1 MNRRRSL
8 PEEIGAWVEIVVQDN
23 ADDLLR
29 YLAHRVS
36 PREDAAD
43 LLGKVLLILWE
54 KGARVPTTDEAA
66 RMWCFGIARN
76 VLREHR
82 RHALK
87 SLDLADALR
96 AHLQHTAPLI
106 DSAETIVETAM
117 RADDVRVALG
127 HLDERAR
134 ELLMLIYWDDFT
146 IAEAARLLHLNES
159 TARTRHMRALRR
171 LEAALE
177 AAVRR
182 VHNSS
187 RLASPGGAHH
197 ALARGGTRATPAS
210 EEL

>member
-1 MNRRRSL
+1 MGPRPL
-8 PEEIGAWVEIVVQDN
+8 PEELRAWVEIVVQDN

-29 YLAHRVS
+29 YLARRVR

-82 RHALK
+82 RRALK

-96 AHLQHTAPLI
+96 HHLRDAPSRV
-106 DSAETIVETAM
+106 DSADAIVEAAM
-117 RADDVRVALG
+117 RADGVRAALRR
-127 HLDERAR
+127 LDEREA
-134 ELLMLIYWDDFT
+134 ELLMLIYWDDFA
-146 IAEAARLLHLNES
+146 IAEAARLLRINES

-171 LEAALE
+171 LEALLE
-177 AAVRR
+177 SAPQPPLAHNGRSAAT
-182 VHNSS
+182 
-187 RLASPGGAHH
+187 
-197 ALARGGTRATPAS
+197 ARGTT
-210 EEL
+210 